1 MYQINTN
8 NFEIEMNGSKYRIF
22 SVIKV
27 PAIRITRRGVLK

>member
-8 NFEIEMNGSKYRIF
+8 NFEIGMNGSKYRIY

-27 PAIRITRRGVLK
+27 TANRVARRGVLK